1 MPTARTNR
9 PAGAARPRRLPV
21 IPITIG
27 LVVLLALV
35 AVLASRGGDD
45 DPGTATT
52 VEETRPVTVEGVPL
66 PGFDAGQDP
75 AVGATAPNLVGAGFD
90 GTPLEIAADGRPKV
104 VIFLA
109 HWCPHCQREVP
120 VLAQWLAEHGAP
132 DDVDLYAV
140 ATGTTPDRPNYP
152 PSAWLEREKLTV
164 PTLADDAIG
173 SAAQAYGLSVY
184 PFFVALD
191 GDNHVIARATGEL
204 TVGQWETLLAMAAG
218 SGTA

>member
-1 MPTARTNR
+1 MPDARTTPP
-9 PAGAARPRRLPV
+9 PATRRLPV

-27 LVVLLALV
+27 IVVLLAVV
-35 AVLASRGGDD
+35 AALASRGGDD
-45 DPGTATT
+45 DDGATVTA

-66 PGFDAGQDP
+66 PEFADGQDA
-75 AVGATAPNLVGAGFD
+75 AVGATAPELVGAGFD
-90 GTPLEIAADGRPKV
+90 GTPVEIAADGRPKV
-104 VIFLA
+104 LMFLA

-120 VLAQWLAEHGAP
+120 VLAQWLADNGDPEG
-132 DDVDLYAV
+132 VDLYAV

-164 PTLADDAIG
+164 PTLVDDATFT
-173 SAAQAYGLSVY
+173 AAQAYGLSAY

-191 GDNHVIARATGEL
+191 GDNHVIVRGTGEL
-204 TVGQWETLLAMAAG
+204 TVEQWEALVALAAG